1 MLPVIKVGQGF
12 DGAGKAG
19 MGRHIFDAMAGMPHL
34 PAIAQ
39 RLDVI
44 GSGSNGHE
52 GDLQPCWCSPTY
64 NRICFQ
70 GATAHDGRSH
80 DFQLTDLQNLFRDLF
95 QLELADLDFG
105 IYRLLRLKREE
116 IEAFLTVGVQSARLL
131 NLCYALFRR
140 CGGMVALF
148 LAVSTSMGG
157 SYNVGRGGF
166 GSFEDKIPE
175 ELEMKRFILVIVWA
189 LASGA
194 LSFSG
199 TQAFGL
205 DKVNVTLPSKSF
217 QFIIFPLA
225 KERGYM
231 KEEGID
237 LNVVVMASTTGLQ
250 AVIAGEMDFTGS
262 GSSALV
268 AITKGNAPLKTVL
281 AVNDQVL
288 QWLMVRPQF
297 NSFKDL
303 KNKKVA
309 VTGVAAV
316 ATFMLK
322 RLAPKYG
329 LDANKE
335 LTFLALPP
343 GQRLGALVSG
353 AVDAGLLSSEERFAA
368 LDQGM
373 KEILYLGKEVK
384 NSWGTVATNDQ
395 FIKEKPKLMHGFM
408 RALLKS
414 LRLVKQNREVAIDA
428 MIKFSELNRELAART
443 YDGMIGTFT
452 SNGVVDEETQ
462 KNDLDIVREVLK
474 VDKVVPVDRA
484 YDFSFAKRAD
494 EELTKAGW
502 RP

>member
-1 MLPVIKVGQGF
+1 MKKFINTTVLSLLIGVLLLPDKSV
-12 DGAGKAG
+12 
-19 MGRHIFDAMAGMPHL
+19 
-34 PAIAQ
+34 
-39 RLDVI
+39 
-44 GSGSNGHE
+44 
-52 GDLQPCWCSPTY
+52 
-64 NRICFQ
+64 
-70 GATAHDGRSH
+70 
-80 DFQLTDLQNLFRDLF
+80 
-95 QLELADLDFG
+95 LAL
-105 IYRLLRLKREE
+105 
-116 IEAFLTVGVQSARLL
+116 
-131 NLCYALFRR
+131 
-140 CGGMVALF
+140 
-148 LAVSTSMGG
+148 
-157 SYNVGRGGF
+157 
-166 GSFEDKIPE
+166 DKI
-175 ELEMKRFILVIVWA
+175 
-189 LASGA
+189 
-194 LSFSG
+194 
-199 TQAFGL
+199 
-205 DKVNVTLPSKSF
+205 NVTLPSKSF

-237 LNVVVMASTTGLQ
+237 LNIVVMASTPGLQ
-250 AVIAGEMDFTGS
+250 AVLAGEMDFTGS

-268 AITKGNAPLKTVL
+268 AVTKGNAPLKTVL

-288 QWLMVRPQF
+288 QWLMVRPEYG
-297 NSFKDL
+297 SFKEL

-322 RLAPKYG
+322 KVAPKYG
-329 LDANKE
+329 LDANKD

-353 AVDAGLLSSEERFAA
+353 TVDAGLLSSEERFSA

-408 RALLKS
+408 RALVKA
-414 LRLVKQNREVAIDA
+414 LRLVKHNREVAMET
-428 MIKFSELNRELAART
+428 MIKFSELNRDLAART

-452 SNGVVDEETQ
+452 TNGVVDEETQ

-474 VDKVVPVDRA
+474 VTKVVPIERA
-484 YDFSFAKRAD
+484 YDFSFAKKAD